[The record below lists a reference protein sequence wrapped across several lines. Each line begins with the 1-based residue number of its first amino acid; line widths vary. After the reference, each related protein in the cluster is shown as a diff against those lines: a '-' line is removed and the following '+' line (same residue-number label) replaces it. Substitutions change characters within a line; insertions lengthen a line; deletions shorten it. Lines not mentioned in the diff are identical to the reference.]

1 MAKRRRRAKKKQGV
15 SPIVSMLFGLAVG
28 LSGAAAVYMKDRKGP
43 VVEGTSDPTPASL
56 QSALDDN
63 SEVATK
69 IAPTE
74 AAPTEEKEVRRFT
87 FYDILPNFEMVTPD
101 EEPEPEADN
110 TPKAIIEPGVYVL
123 QAGSFSTHVDADR
136 RRAELALHGIESHI
150 QRVKV
155 NDRNYH
161 RVYIGPTDDLDEL
174 NMLRSRLRAAQ
185 IERPSEFHAIRCR
198 VAENHAR
205 GRSIPP
211 LLCRLLHF

>member
-1 MAKRRRRAKKKQGV
+1 MAKRRRSKKSQGI

-28 LSGAAAVYMKDRKGP
+28 LSVAVAVYVKDRRP
-43 VVEGTSDPTPASL
+43 DPATDQPEPASL
-56 QSALDDN
+56 QNALDDN
-63 SEVATK
+63 NEGSGTTVDAAVAP
-69 IAPTE
+69 AE
-74 AAPTEEKEVRRFT
+74 DKEVRRFT

-101 EEPEPEADN
+101 EGPEPETDN
-110 TPKAIIEPGVYVL
+110 TPQAIVEPGVYVL
-123 QAGSFSTHVDADR
+123 QAGSFSTHNDADR

-185 IERPSEFHAIRCR
+185 IDVLRIRL
-198 VAENHAR
+198 
-205 GRSIPP
+205 GD
-211 LLCRLLHF
+211 